1 MTDFREL
8 KELDYEDSAIYRR
21 TNGDVVQ
28 ITRVDEKPPVRQ
40 WDGLSNTVYDFVH
53 GYIEDQEVYSMKTLY
68 QSLDNQELIS
78 IVSASGRDMTAD
90 TRLYLSARDY
100 YDHLVALKA
109 PQEALDAQQEIASVY
124 LDHLKA
130 YGDACVVMCKKNL
143 AFADIDKYGSAEAC
157 LRASIDRMDAVAKG
171 KVYELRLSEESAGT
185 QKLMGLAAYLMT
197 ALERGATVV
206 VDELDAKLHPKLLRY
221 VILLFKDP
229 EVNKSGAQLIF
240 SSQDV
245 STMRNDVFRRDEIW
259 FAARGEGKASHL
271 WSLADIHEAN
281 GNLVSKNAAFDK
293 QYLSGR
299 YGADPYLTRI
309 EEWD

>member
-53 GYIEDQEVYSMKTLY
+53 GYIEDQEVYNMKTLY

-78 IVSASGRDMTAD
+78 IVSASGRDMTED

-171 KVYELRLSEESAGT
+171 KVYELRYYKAKDIRKQLDQQCESLQPSFKPMIYAGVEDVIRELGKEAAEELT
-185 QKLMGLAAYLMT
+185 
-197 ALERGATVV
+197 
-206 VDELDAKLHPKLLRY
+206 
-221 VILLFKDP
+221 
-229 EVNKSGAQLIF
+229 F
-240 SSQDV
+240 SSIQKQPEQE
-245 STMRNDVFRRDEIW
+245 TENEQGQEPEQHQ
-259 FAARGEGKASHL
+259 GE
-271 WSLADIHEAN
+271 DHEKHEN
-281 GNLVSKNAAFDK
+281 QQRTDCFE
-293 QYLSGR
+293 R
-299 YGADPYLTRI
+299 
-309 EEWD
+309 

>member
-53 GYIEDQEVYSMKTLY
+53 GYIEDQEVYNMKTLY

-109 PQEALDAQQEIASVY
+109 PQEALDAQQEIANVY

-130 YGDACVVMCKKNL
+130 YGDACVVMCKK
-143 AFADIDKYGSAEAC
+143 
-157 LRASIDRMDAVAKG
+157 
-171 KVYELRLSEESAGT
+171 
-185 QKLMGLAAYLMT
+185 
-197 ALERGATVV
+197 
-206 VDELDAKLHPKLLRY
+206 
-221 VILLFKDP
+221 ILLLP
-229 EVNKSGAQLIF
+229 TLI
-240 SSQDV
+240 
-245 STMRNDVFRRDEIW
+245 STVLPKPVFVHPLTEWMRWRK
-259 FAARGEGKASHL
+259 ARSMSCVIIRQRTYAS
-271 WSLADIHEAN
+271 N
-281 GNLVSKNAAFDK
+281 
-293 QYLSGR
+293 
-299 YGADPYLTRI
+299 
-309 EEWD
+309 

>member
-1 MTDFREL
+1 MTDFQEL

-21 TNGDVVQ
+21 ANGDVVQ

-40 WDGLSNTVYDFVH
+40 WDGMSNTVYDFVH
-53 GYIEDQEVYSMKTLY
+53 GYTEDQEVYNMKSLY

-143 AFADIDKYGSAEAC
+143 AFADIDKYGSTEAC
-157 LRASIDRMDAVAKG
+157 LRASIDRMDAVTKG
-171 KVYELRLSEESAGT
+171 EVYELRYYKAKDIRKQLDQQCESLQPSYTPMIYAGI
-185 QKLMGLAAYLMT
+185 
-197 ALERGATVV
+197 EDVIR
-206 VDELDAKLHPKLLRY
+206 ELGKDAEKELT
-221 VILLFKDP
+221 
-229 EVNKSGAQLIF
+229 F
-240 SSQDV
+240 SSIQKQLEQEKEQPE
-245 STMRNDVFRRDEIW
+245 SEHGRE
-259 FAARGEGKASHL
+259 S
-271 WSLADIHEAN
+271 
-281 GNLVSKNAAFDK
+281 DK
-293 QYLSGR
+293 QSQAEKYEEQANQQR
-299 YGADPYLTRI
+299 YYER
-309 EEWD
+309 

>member
-1 MTDFREL
+1 MTDFHEL

-21 TNGDVVQ
+21 INGDVVQ
-28 ITRVDEKPPVRQ
+28 ITRVEDKPPVRQ

-53 GYIEDQEVYSMKTLY
+53 GYIEDQEVYNMKGLY

-109 PQEALDAQQEIASVY
+109 PQEALDAQQEIANVY

-143 AFADIDKYGSAEAC
+143 AFADIDKYGSAEAS

-171 KVYELRLSEESAGT
+171 KVYELRYYKAKDIRKQLDQQCESLQPSFKPMIYAGVEDVIRELGKEAAEELT
-185 QKLMGLAAYLMT
+185 
-197 ALERGATVV
+197 
-206 VDELDAKLHPKLLRY
+206 
-221 VILLFKDP
+221 
-229 EVNKSGAQLIF
+229 F
-240 SSQDV
+240 SSIQKQPEQE
-245 STMRNDVFRRDEIW
+245 TKNEK
-259 FAARGEGKASHL
+259 GQEPEQHQGK
-271 WSLADIHEAN
+271 DHEKQAN
-281 GNLVSKNAAFDK
+281 QQRTDS
-293 QYLSGR
+293 YER
-299 YGADPYLTRI
+299 
-309 EEWD
+309 

>member
-53 GYIEDQEVYSMKTLY
+53 GYIEDQEVYNMKTLY

-109 PQEALDAQQEIASVY
+109 PQEALDAQQEIANVY

-171 KVYELRLSEESAGT
+171 KVYELRYYKAKDIRKQLDQQCESLQPSFKPMIYAGVEDV
-185 QKLMGLAAYLMT
+185 G
-197 ALERGATVV
+197 
-206 VDELDAKLHPKLLRY
+206 
-221 VILLFKDP
+221 
-229 EVNKSGAQLIF
+229 
-240 SSQDV
+240 SSQTV
-245 STMRNDVFRRDEIW
+245 S
-259 FAARGEGKASHL
+259 
-271 WSLADIHEAN
+271 
-281 GNLVSKNAAFDK
+281 GNETRTFG
-293 QYLSGR
+293 SG
-299 YGADPYLTRI
+299 
-309 EEWD
+309 

>member
-21 TNGDVVQ
+21 TNSDVVQ

-53 GYIEDQEVYSMKTLY
+53 GYIEDQEVYDMKTLY

-171 KVYELRLSEESAGT
+171 EVYELRYYKAKDIRKQLDQQSKALQPSYTPMIYAG
-185 QKLMGLAAYLMT
+185 
-197 ALERGATVV
+197 LEDVV
-206 VDELDAKLHPKLLRY
+206 RELGKDAGKELT
-221 VILLFKDP
+221 
-229 EVNKSGAQLIF
+229 F
-240 SSQDV
+240 SSIQ
-245 STMRNDVFRRDEIW
+245 
-259 FAARGEGKASHL
+259 KQ
-271 WSLADIHEAN
+271 HEQ
-281 GNLVSKNAAFDK
+281 KNEQSESEHGREADK
-293 QYLSGR
+293 QGR
-299 YGADPYLTRI
+299 AENCEEQANQQRADYYER
-309 EEWD
+309 

>member
-21 TNGDVVQ
+21 ANGDVVQ
-28 ITRVDEKPPVRQ
+28 ITRVEDKPPVRQ
-40 WDGLSNTVYDFVH
+40 WDGMSNTVYDFVH
-53 GYIEDQEVYSMKTLY
+53 GYTEDQEVYSMKSLY

-109 PQEALDAQQEIASVY
+109 PQEALDAQQEIASLY

-171 KVYELRLSEESAGT
+171 EVFELRYYKAKDMRKQLEKQCEALQPSFKPMIYAGVEDAVRELGKKAMEELT
-185 QKLMGLAAYLMT
+185 
-197 ALERGATVV
+197 
-206 VDELDAKLHPKLLRY
+206 
-221 VILLFKDP
+221 
-229 EVNKSGAQLIF
+229 F
-240 SSQDV
+240 SSIQRQPV
-245 STMRNDVFRRDEIW
+245 QEK
-259 FAARGEGKASHL
+259 EQGKL
-271 WSLADIHEAN
+271 EQGREA
-281 GNLVSKNAAFDK
+281 DK
-293 QYLSGR
+293 QYQ
-299 YGADPYLTRI
+299 D
-309 EEWD
+309 EEQEKMENKQRTDYDER